1 MNLNVRFTWCVLG
14 FLVAAALPAAS
25 RPAGDEAEAELL
37 KLEGEIAVAIVQSD
51 VAFVQ
56 RVWGDDFFYTG
67 VRGETKTK
75 KEIVAELKASQL
87 KFERMQFD
95 DQRVRVYGE
104 TAVVTGRATTEG
116 RGPQGEI
123 SGRFRYTR
131 VYVKRNGQWQLVTF
145 HGTPI
150 AAADA
155 KPQ

>member
-1 MNLNVRFTWCVLG
+1 MNLRKILTWCVLG
-14 FLVAAALPAAS
+14 AGVATAQPVTS
-25 RPAGDEAEAELL
+25 ESAGDDAEAELL
-37 KLEGEIAVAIVQSD
+37 KLEGQIADAIVRSD
-51 VAFVQ
+51 VAFVR

-75 KEIVAELKASQL
+75 KEIVAELESSQL

-95 DQRVRVYGE
+95 DQRVRVYSE
-104 TAVVTGRATTEG
+104 SAVVTGRATTVG

-131 VYVKRNGQWQLVTF
+131 VYVKRMSQWQLVAF

-150 AAADA
+150 AAEGG
-155 KPQ
+155 KP

>member
-1 MNLNVRFTWCVLG
+1 MNLRTIIACCVFGGLLATTL
-14 FLVAAALPAAS
+14 LVASERAS
-25 RPAGDEAEAELL
+25 DDAEAELL
-37 KLEGEIAVAIVQSD
+37 KLENEIAAAIVRSD

-67 VRGETKTK
+67 VRGETKSK
-75 KEIVAELKASQL
+75 KEIVAELESSQL

-104 TAVVTGRATTEG
+104 TAVVTGRATTKG

-131 VYVKRNGQWQLVTF
+131 VYVKRDGAWQLVVF

-150 AAADA
+150 AAAGG
-155 KPQ
+155 KP